1 MIIGFEKEEADYLKK
16 VIRSAGFNVQEFGLT
31 EDPGGR
37 DGTGADTICIKTE
50 KIFGLINRTIGS
62 KIKKMESSKFMKSL
76 VRAKVEKAMNDYG
89 IDLDWFS
96 NK

>member
-1 MIIGFEKEEADYLKK
+1 MIIGFEKEEAEYLKK
-16 VIRSAGFNVQEFGLT
+16 VIKSAGFRVQEFGLT

-50 KIFGLINRTIGS
+50 KIFDLINRTVGS